1 MVVAFVATLE
11 GEERGVRA
19 LWSDLKKG
27 FVPVV
32 PGVYPRS
39 VEIAVI
45 GQRRS
50 VDKFFSVIQV
60 KLVQD
65 IV

>member
-39 VEIAVI
+39 P
-45 GQRRS
+45 
-50 VDKFFSVIQV
+50 
-60 KLVQD
+60 
-65 IV
+65 